1 MILFLSTFFLLY
13 GALHLFAFMKV
24 KAAFA
29 LGARSGFFLALL
41 MAGMTVAPLIIR
53 LLEKQGHESMAR
65 LLAYVGYTWMGA
77 ILLFFVAGIALD
89 LYRLSVHGAAILL
102 RKDLTP
108 FFPSPRSCFVIPLI
122 CALSIVLYGYFEAGD
137 IHVEKFTI
145 RSPKISKSAG
155 KITIAQISD
164 VHLGLIV
171 REERLKRILELVKSE
186 KPDILISTGDLVD
199 GQINN
204 LSGLAELLRE
214 VKPRYGKYAVT
225 GNHEFYAGLPQALA
239 FAKQAGFTMLRGR
252 GITVAGR
259 INLVGVDDPAGLVS
273 GFYRGVYEK
282 DLLSRMPRDK
292 FTLLIKHLPI
302 VDESALGLFDLQI
315 SGHTHQGQ
323 IFPFRYITR
332 LSFRYNSGWFDL
344 PEHSRLYVSRGT
356 GTWGPPIRFLAP
368 PEVTVF
374 ELIHGD

>member
-13 GALHLFAFMKV
+13 GALHLFAFMKI

-41 MAGMTVAPLIIR
+41 MAGMAVAPLIIR
-53 LLEKQGHESMAR
+53 LLEKQGYESAAR
-65 LLAYVGYTWMGA
+65 LLSYAGYTWMGA

-102 RKDLTP
+102 RKDLTLL
-108 FFPSPRSCFVIPLI
+108 FPSPRSCFIIPLV
-122 CALSIVLYGYFEAGD
+122 CALSVVVYGYFEAGD
-137 IHVEKFTI
+137 IRIEKFTI
-145 RSPKISKSAG
+145 RTPKISKSAG

-171 REERLKRILELVKSE
+171 REERLKRILDRVKSA

-204 LSGLAELLRE
+204 LSGLANLLRE

-225 GNHEFYAGLPQALA
+225 GNHEFYAGLPQALE
-239 FAKQAGFTMLRGR
+239 FTKKAGFTVLRGR

-259 INLVGVDDPAGLVS
+259 INLAGVDDPAGIVS
-273 GFYRGVYEK
+273 GFYHGVYERH
-282 DLLSRMPRDK
+282 LLDRMPRDK
-292 FTLLIKHLPI
+292 FTILLKHQPI

-315 SGHTHQGQ
+315 SGHTHWGQ
-323 IFPFRYITR
+323 IFPFRYVTR
-332 LSFRYNSGWFDL
+332 LSFRHNTGWFNL
-344 PEHSRLYVSRGT
+344 PENSRLYVSRGT
-356 GTWGPPIRFLAP
+356 GTWGPPIRFLTP

-374 ELIHGD
+374 ELIPEE